1 MYEDKEGAIEADSLL
16 TVLTTALLSGS
27 NKHLLA
33 ALRIVQ
39 RKLDS
44 VAQYREDTK
53 DDVPWLALL
62 LVLCDPGQKAQFDH
76 GAAAGLVHISV
87 AAEHKEA
94 S

>member
-1 MYEDKEGAIEADSLL
+1 MLYEDKESAIKADSSL
-16 TVLTTALLSGS
+16 TVLTAALLSGS

-39 RKLDS
+39 RKLDC

-53 DDVPWLALL
+53 DDGPWLALL
-62 LVLCDPGQKAQFDH
+62 LVLCDPRQQAQFDH

-87 AAEHKEA
+87 TA
-94 S
+94 STTG

>member
-1 MYEDKEGAIEADSLL
+1 MLYEDKESAIEADSSL
-16 TVLTTALLSGS
+16 TVPTAALLLGS

-39 RKLDS
+39 RKLD
-44 VAQYREDTK
+44 RK